1 LRIGI
6 FGGTF
11 NPPHIGHERSAKS
24 ASEQLNLD
32 LLIIIPAGV
41 PPHKPL
47 PEGTPP
53 VDIRLFMSR
62 EAFGYLP
69 DTIVSDIETENPKP
83 SYTVA
88 TIEQIK
94 RNYPNAVLF
103 LLLGSD
109 MYLTLDDWKDA
120 DVLFKN
126 TTPAV
131 FLRNENDREKIKI
144 YSLYLREKH
153 SVQTETVSN
162 MIVPV
167 SSSELREML
176 PERSGAG
183 YIKDTNYAYIISRRL
198 YNAKPSWEWL
208 RKQSYAM
215 LDPLRV
221 PHVVACED
229 EAISLAQ
236 RWGVNCDDAR
246 EAAILHDITKKLSS
260 EEHVKILQDH
270 GVKVGKLQN
279 SEEKLLHSKSG
290 ALLAKSMFGVSEAVE
305 NAIMWHTTGK
315 AGMSELEKVLYLA
328 DYIESTR
335 DFPGVE
341 EMRKLAYESLDKAVI
356 MGLEMTIRDI
366 KSRGITP
373 NKATKDAISDLESS
387 VEGT

>member
-1 LRIGI
+1 MRIGI